1 MAQFRAFFNLGW
13 QYEAIVSEWIDN
25 KNSNSQTVED
35 NVIYA
40 SISSSFA
47 TKVARMPPIIGA
59 RMKIPNLV
67 ELFPPFLDTTDLIPT
82 KANLEVPI
90 V

>member
-1 MAQFRAFFNLGW
+1 M
-13 QYEAIVSEWIDN
+13 
-25 KNSNSQTVED
+25 
-35 NVIYA
+35 IYA

-47 TKVARMPPIIGA
+47 TKVARMPSKIGA

-82 KANLEVPI
+82 KLNLEVPI

>member
-1 MAQFRAFFNLGW
+1 M
-13 QYEAIVSEWIDN
+13 
-25 KNSNSQTVED
+25 
-35 NVIYA
+35 IYA
-40 SISSSFA
+40 SISSNFA

-67 ELFPPFLDTTDLIPT
+67 ELFPPFLDTTDLIPV
-82 KANLEVPI
+82 KPNLEVPI